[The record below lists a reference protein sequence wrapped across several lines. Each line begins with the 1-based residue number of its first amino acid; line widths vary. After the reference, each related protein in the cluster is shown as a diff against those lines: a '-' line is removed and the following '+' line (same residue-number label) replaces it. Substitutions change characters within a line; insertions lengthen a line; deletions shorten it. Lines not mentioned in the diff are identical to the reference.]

1 MLATP
6 LFMQP
11 RIQLALQAAN
21 AHCWCMSSF
30 SFTKTPKSFP
40 EGLLSMS
47 YFSSLHTYLGFP
59 SIPLPRSL
67 IKMPKGTSPK
77 MDPWQT
83 TLFTSLHLYMK
94 SLAVII
100 QSILYPP
107 SSPPFKSIYLPFG
120 DKSVVLDLI
129 RGLAEVQPL
138 ATTDTY
144 LSAFSFKTQEL

>member
-1 MLATP
+1 MHVQ
-6 LFMQP
+6 LFIHQNP
-11 RIQLALQAAN
+11 QVLPCGIALNELFFQS
-21 AHCWCMSSF
+21 AHISGISF
-30 SFTKTPKSFP
+30 NPTTQVIDKDAERHKSQVA
-40 EGLLSMS
+40 L
-47 YFSSLHTYLGFP
+47 
-59 SIPLPRSL
+59 
-67 IKMPKGTSPK
+67 
-77 MDPWQT
+77 WQT
-83 TLFTSLHLYMK
+83 MLFTSLHLYMK

-120 DKSVVLDLI
+120 DKSVMLDLI